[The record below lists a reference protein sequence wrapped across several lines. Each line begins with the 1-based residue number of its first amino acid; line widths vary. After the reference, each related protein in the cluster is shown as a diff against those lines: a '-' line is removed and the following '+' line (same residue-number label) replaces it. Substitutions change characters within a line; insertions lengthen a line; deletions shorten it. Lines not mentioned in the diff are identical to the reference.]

1 MLVTSALPLCW
12 SDSSLAPL
20 LILDCLTVWGLEV
33 RPWRRDENGESLEEV
48 WEGQQPAWGSWDFIE
63 SEDHRVTESLGLEKS
78 SEIPKSNPRPS
89 PPCPLTM
96 TPRAT
101 FTELVHLS
109 LQ

>member
-1 MLVTSALPLCW
+1 MRMESPW
-12 SDSSLAPL
+12 KK
-20 LILDCLTVWGLEV
+20 WGEGST
-33 RPWRRDENGESLEEV
+33 E
-48 WEGQQPAWGSWDFIE
+48 EGQQPAWGSWDFIE